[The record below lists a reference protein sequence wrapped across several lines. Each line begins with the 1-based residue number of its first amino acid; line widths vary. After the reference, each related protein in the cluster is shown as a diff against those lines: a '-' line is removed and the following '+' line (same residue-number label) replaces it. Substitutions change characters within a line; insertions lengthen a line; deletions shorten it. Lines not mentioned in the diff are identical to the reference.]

1 MTWHNTCILILR
13 LVLVL
18 IAHSAVSAQEVLK
31 VQPEEVGLSS
41 ERLQRLSDVLQG
53 YVADGKLA
61 GG

>member
-1 MTWHNTCILILR
+1 MTWHNACILILR